1 MNFNYHL
8 PTKVFFGEDSVKKN
22 ASALALGERAYI
34 VTGKTSGKASG
45 AVGDVTTA
53 LRDLKIPYEI
63 FEGIQN
69 NPDVEQCRSIGGLA
83 RGFKADFIIGI
94 GGGSPLDASKAVA
107 VFAANDIP
115 AQEVFNYGYK
125 NGVLPIAAIPTTS
138 GTGSE
143 VTQYSVMTWHK
154 IRSKR
159 SFGGELT
166 FPRVALLDPKYTD
179 SLSLNSTRYT
189 AMDAFTHCF
198 ESMISIKASPFT
210 DADNMYALNLF
221 GQCMGALESGEVS
234 GLRESLMLISLIGG
248 STIAQTGTTL
258 MHAMGYPLTYFYDI
272 PHGLANA
279 MVKPAYMRVVE
290 KFRPARLEAALSSLG
305 FKYGDVIDYLNRN
318 YPVTIAPCA
327 DELRLWSEQTLQQA
341 SVKNT
346 GLQLDADEMY
356 QIFKSIF

>member
-143 VTQYSVMTWHK
+143 VT
-154 IRSKR
+154 
-159 SFGGELT
+159 

-279 MVKPAYMRVVE
+279 MVMPAYMRVVE

>member
-8 PTKVFFGEDSVKKN
+8 KTKVFFGENSVNKN

-34 VTGKTSGKASG
+34 VTGKNSGRASG
-45 AVGDVTTA
+45 AVDDVTAA
-53 LRDLKIPYEI
+53 LRALEIPYEI

-69 NPDVEQCRSIGGLA
+69 NPDVEQCRNIGGLA
-83 RGFKADFIIGI
+83 RSFKADFIIGI

-115 AQEVFNYGYK
+115 AEDVFNYGYK

-143 VTQYSVMTWHK
+143 VTQYSVMTWHR

-166 FPRVALLDPKYTD
+166 FPRVALLDPRYTN
-179 SLSLNSTRYT
+179 SLSLDSTRYT

-198 ESMISIKASPFT
+198 ESMISIKASPLT
-210 DADNMYALNLF
+210 DAWNMYALNLF
-221 GQCMGALESGEVS
+221 GQCMGALEDGDVS
-234 GLRESLMLISLIGG
+234 AFREKLMLVSLIGG

-279 MVKPAYMRVVE
+279 MVMPAYMRVVG

-305 FKYGDVIDYLNRN
+305 CNYGDVIDYLNRN
-318 YPVTIAPCA
+318 YPVTITPRE

-341 SVKNT
+341 SVRNT
-346 GLQLDADEMY
+346 GIEPDAGEMY
-356 QIFKSIF
+356 QLFKSIF